1 MNSYKDQTALIT
13 GASSGIGLAL
23 AQELS
28 KRGARVILTAR
39 SEEKLNAEVNIIRN
53 SGNEAF
59 AFSEDLS
66 LAGSAERLY
75 SKIKE
80 SNLTIDLLINNA
92 GYGRWGEFTEFD
104 ANDYA
109 RMIQLNITS
118 LTDLCRLAI
127 PDMAKRGHGG
137 VINLG
142 STASFLPVP
151 YASVYSA
158 SKAYVLMFSEAI
170 RYEYEGKGIRVMTLC
185 PGATA
190 TEFSRVASENSSAE
204 LKALNAKLAESG
216 QVGMSSKDVAIE
228 GLNAFLENKVYKIA
242 GNENKKFALLPRILS
257 RGRALKLAGD
267 SFRKRVAK

>member
-39 SEEKLNAEVNIIRN
+39 SEEKLNVEVNVIRN

-92 GYGRWGEFTEFD
+92 GYGRWGEFTEFE

-118 LTDLCRLAI
+118 LTDLCRLVI

-142 STASFLPVP
+142 STA
-151 YASVYSA
+151 
-158 SKAYVLMFSEAI
+158 
-170 RYEYEGKGIRVMTLC
+170 
-185 PGATA
+185 
-190 TEFSRVASENSSAE
+190 
-204 LKALNAKLAESG
+204 
-216 QVGMSSKDVAIE
+216 
-228 GLNAFLENKVYKIA
+228 
-242 GNENKKFALLPRILS
+242 
-257 RGRALKLAGD
+257 
-267 SFRKRVAK
+267 